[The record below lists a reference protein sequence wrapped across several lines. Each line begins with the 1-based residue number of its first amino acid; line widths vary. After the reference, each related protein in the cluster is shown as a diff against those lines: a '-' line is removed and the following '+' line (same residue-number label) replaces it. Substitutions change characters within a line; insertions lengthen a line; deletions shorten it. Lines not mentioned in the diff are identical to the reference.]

1 MSNVVSFYARESRGN
16 GKKGGWLADWNG
28 LIDRVLP
35 AAAAEFSTGG
45 HLWFYILRSKISL
58 EIVSTIFTSTVFCS
72 TLILL
77 FRIVSTVFGSAD
89 ISST

>member
-1 MSNVVSFYARESRGN
+1 MAQRRPNLPPDVALTSITLRGDIYN
-16 GKKGGWLADWNG
+16 
-28 LIDRVLP
+28 
-35 AAAAEFSTGG
+35 SQGG
-45 HLWFYILRSKISL
+45 HLWFYILRSKISS